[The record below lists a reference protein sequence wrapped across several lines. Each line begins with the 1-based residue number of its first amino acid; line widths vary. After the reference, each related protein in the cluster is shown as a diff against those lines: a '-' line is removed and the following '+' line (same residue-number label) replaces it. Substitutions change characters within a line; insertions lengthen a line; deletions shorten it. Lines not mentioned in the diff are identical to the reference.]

1 MTAGH
6 RAITLTQ
13 IKEYVGNSAINFRFH
28 DWTACLIRFRG
39 LVPTSPNSLISPSK
53 DGPSA
58 RCLSPRRRPKS
69 LLVATVKYLLRTDV
83 HTFAFSVAANSIL
96 SFFPFVVLMMT
107 LIRRVFHSRVMYEVV
122 LQLLR
127 DYLPA
132 GQDFVIRNLNAM
144 VNSRQR
150 VQVLSLVI
158 LLVTSSGVFL
168 PLEVALNRIWRIE
181 NNRSYLGNQLVSLGL
196 AFACGALALLSIA
209 LTAGPVGLL
218 EFLLRGYGTGFV
230 RLVGFLMM
238 KIFAI
243 AASIAIFFLI
253 YWLLPNGKVPARAVL
268 PSAIVMGLLSEA
280 LKYAYILALPWLNFQ
295 EVYGPFALSVS
306 LMFWA
311 FLSGLLLLAG
321 ANLSA
326 EEYLGRTF

>member
-1 MTAGH
+1 LFVAV
-6 RAITLTQ
+6 ANPPIPTLPKADAVRQ
-13 IKEYVGNSAINFRFH
+13 
-28 DWTACLIRFRG
+28 
-39 LVPTSPNSLISPSK
+39 
-53 DGPSA
+53 
-58 RCLSPRRRPKS
+58 RPLRPAPLRSRS
-69 LLVATVKYLLRTDV
+69 LLFATVKYLMRTDV

-96 SFFPFVVLMMT
+96 SFFPFVVLLMT
-107 LIRRVFHSRVMYEVV
+107 LIRHVFHSRVMSDVIIE
-122 LQLLR
+122 LLR

-132 GQDFVIRNLNAM
+132 GQDFVIRNLNSM

-150 VQVLSLVI
+150 VQAVSLVI

-168 PLEVALNRIWRIE
+168 PLEVALNRVWRFE
-181 NNRSYLGNQLVSLGL
+181 KNRSYLGNQLISLSL

-209 LTAGPVGLL
+209 LTAAPVKFL
-218 EFLLRGYGTGFV
+218 EFVLHGYGTGFV
-230 RLVGFLMM
+230 QLVGFLMM

-268 PSAIVMGLLSEA
+268 PAAIIMGLLSEA
-280 LKYAYILALPWLNFQ
+280 LKYAYILALPRLNFQ

-306 LMFWA
+306 MMFWA

-321 ANLSA
+321 ATLSA
-326 EEYLGRTF
+326 EEHLQHAL

>member
-1 MTAGH
+1 M
-6 RAITLTQ
+6 
-13 IKEYVGNSAINFRFH
+13 
-28 DWTACLIRFRG
+28 
-39 LVPTSPNSLISPSK
+39 
-53 DGPSA
+53 
-58 RCLSPRRRPKS
+58 
-69 LLVATVKYLLRTDV
+69 RTDV
-83 HTFAFSVAANSIL
+83 HTFAFSVAANAIL

-107 LIRRVFHSRVMYEVV
+107 LIRRVFHSRVMGDVV
-122 LQLLR
+122 VELLR

-150 VQVLSLVI
+150 VQFLSLAI
-158 LLVTSSGVFL
+158 LLITSSGVFL
-168 PLEVALNRIWRIE
+168 PLEVALNRIWRFE
-181 NNRSYLGNQLVSLGL
+181 NNRSYLGNQVISLSL
-196 AFACGALALLSIA
+196 AFGCGALALLSIA
-209 LTAGPVGLL
+209 LTAGPVAFM
-218 EFLLRGYGTGFV
+218 EFVLRGYGTGFV

-238 KIFAI
+238 KVFAI

-268 PSAIVMGLLSEA
+268 PAAIIMGLLSEA
-280 LKYAYILALPWLNFQ
+280 LKYAYILALPRLNFQ

-321 ANLSA
+321 ANISA
-326 EEYLGRTF
+326 EEHLQHSL

>member
-1 MTAGH
+1 MANPPIPTLPQDDTVPQRTVRLAPR
-6 RAITLTQ
+6 RA
-13 IKEYVGNSAINFRFH
+13 
-28 DWTACLIRFRG
+28 
-39 LVPTSPNSLISPSK
+39 PSLIVS
-53 DGPSA
+53 
-58 RCLSPRRRPKS
+58 
-69 LLVATVKYLLRTDV
+69 TVKYLTRTDV

-96 SFFPFVVLMMT
+96 SFFPFVVLLMT
-107 LIRRVFHSRVMYEVV
+107 IIRRVFHSQVMYEVV

-150 VQVLSLVI
+150 VQVASLII
-158 LLVTSSGVFL
+158 LLVTSTGVFV
-168 PLEVALNRIWRIE
+168 PLEVALNRIWHFE
-181 NNRSYLGNQLVSLGL
+181 TNRSYLGNQLISLGL
-196 AFACGALALLSIA
+196 AFACGILALLSIA
-209 LTAGPVGLL
+209 LTAGPVAFMEVLVH
-218 EFLLRGYGTGFV
+218 GYGTGIV

-238 KIFAI
+238 KVFAI

-268 PSAIVMGLLSEA
+268 PAAIIMGLLSEV
-280 LKYAYILALPWLNFQ
+280 LKYAYIVALPWLNFQ

-326 EEYLGRTF
+326 EDHVLAELPSR